1 MIQKIQKYHL
11 HKIVAESQRV
21 CYETALKPNP
31 RCALK
36 LDVNSNELIVYLM
49 IYSTFLQE
57 HDTKN
62 SEEENWWKII
72 PELLWKRTKTALK
85 PQWP

>member
-1 MIQKIQKYHL
+1 MQKIQKYHL

-36 LDVNSNELIVYLM
+36 LLIQM
-49 IYSTFLQE
+49 
-57 HDTKN
+57 N
-62 SEEENWWKII
+62 
-72 PELLWKRTKTALK
+72 
-85 PQWP
+85 